1 MNFPILW
8 KSRKRCWIRLPSG
21 RIFLIWAFPLIL
33 SEGCAEIY
41 NEKCLANCKAGIYHL
56 NITHKPLIEEIGKLQ
71 REGYLVCATGLSDNT
86 VEMHEVKTQDKMAF
100 ILGNEGSG
108 VRKEVME
115 ASDLVMKIDMRNI
128 DSLNVGMAASII
140 MYQFRRKL

>member
-1 MNFPILW
+1 
-8 KSRKRCWIRLPSG
+8 
-21 RIFLIWAFPLIL
+21 
-33 SEGCAEIY
+33 
-41 NEKCLANCKAGIYHL
+41 
-56 NITHKPLIEEIGKLQ
+56 
-71 REGYLVCATGLSDNT
+71 
-86 VEMHEVKTQDKMAF
+86 MAF

-108 VRKEVME
+108 VCKEVME